1 MNLLIIG
8 GLFGLA
14 VLALIGLVLVIASER
29 RTPSSPKAMP
39 APEATSK
46 PQQLAAPMSAVS
58 QPANPEIAQEQTRVL
73 APSISLP
80 TKEAYPVTERPFPLM
95 NGQLHE
101 FSSQLRALHQQT
113 QDLEHRLSLMLALV
127 EQAERA
133 NNKHMLVDED
143 LTMPTGSIR

>member
-8 GLFGLA
+8 GLFGIA

-29 RTPSSPKAMP
+29 RATPRTKATP
-39 APEATSK
+39 AEEAISK
-46 PQQLAAPMSAVS
+46 PQQLAEPTPAVS
-58 QPANPEIAQEQTRVL
+58 QPASLDVDQEQTRVL

-80 TKEAYPVTERPFPLM
+80 AKETYPVSERPFPLM

-113 QDLEHRLSLMLALV
+113 QELEHRLSLMLALV

-133 NNKHMLVDED
+133 NSKQMLVDED
-143 LTMPTGSIR
+143 LTMPTGSMR